1 MEIHLRLRDRAAF
14 TRIELLVILA
24 VLALLILLLVPL
36 MNHARQRQLQTQCMN
51 NLRLAGSAY
60 RLWGNSQI
68 LAFPMNRPVTNGG
81 SLEYLLKGQVNRY
94 FQIMSN
100 SKGVNP
106 SVLICPADTRIAATN
121 FASLQNSNISYF
133 VGVDA
138 DESDPRMFISGDRNW
153 LTNGVAVGSGL
164 GPVRQ
169 TDSVGWSSAI
179 HHFRG
184 NIVLSDGSAQSCT
197 SEDLQM
203 LLKDAGTNQQRLAFP

>member
-51 NLRLAGSAY
+51 NLRELGTAY
-60 RLWGNSQI
+60 RLWPQTDARYPMAFAVTNNGSLDFVMNGQLNRHFQTMSKELSVTQI
-68 LAFPMNRPVTNGG
+68 LV
-81 SLEYLLKGQVNRY
+81 
-94 FQIMSN
+94 
-100 SKGVNP
+100 
-106 SVLICPADTRIAATN
+106 CPADTRTPATN

-138 DESDPRMFISGDRNW
+138 DESNPRMFLGGDRNW

-164 GPVRQ
+164 TPVRQ

-184 NIVLSDGSAQSCT
+184 NVVLSDGSAQSTT
-197 SEDLQM
+197 SEHLQR
-203 LLKDAGTNQQRLAFP
+203 LLKDTGTNVQRLAFP